1 MIKTALP
8 NFTEALIY
16 NRPLAPYTTWNIGG
30 EAEVLL
36 EPESVDQVLA
46 VYRYA
51 LQTRLPITILGRGS
65 NTLIDD
71 AGIPG
76 VVVCLRSALDKVS
89 VDPESG
95 TVQAQAGC
103 PLPKLAVKAGG
114 AGLAGFEFLIGIP
127 GTVGAGVAINAGVKG
142 TVGPSI
148 SERLESVRALDLAT
162 GQVQDLSADE
172 LGLSYRHSDILHKK
186 WILEATFRAGARDS
200 VAAIKARQK
209 EALTKRAAKQPL
221 QRYTCGSVFK
231 QPEGGEPAGWYL
243 DQLGLKGYRV
253 GDALISHTHAN
264 WIENDGSATSADVR
278 ELMAHM
284 QREVFEAFGVQL
296 EREVRFL
303 PQDAFSPYYSS

>member
-1 MIKTALP
+1 MIKTLS
-8 NFTEALIY
+8 NYTEALRY
-16 NRPLAPYTTWNIGG
+16 DQPLAPYTTWNIGG

-36 EPESVDQVLA
+36 EPESTEQVLA

-51 LQTRLPITILGRGS
+51 LNTRLPITILGRGS

-76 VVVCLRSALDKVS
+76 VVVCLRSSLDKLT
-89 VDPESG
+89 VDLEQQ
-95 TVQAQAGC
+95 TVTAEAGC
-103 PLPKLAVKAGG
+103 PLPKLAVQAGKK
-114 AGLAGFEFLIGIP
+114 GLAGFEFLIGIP

-142 TVGPSI
+142 VVGPSI

-162 GQVQDLSADE
+162 GQVEALSANE
-172 LGLSYRHSDILHKK
+172 LGLGYRHSDILHKK
-186 WILEATFRAGARDS
+186 WILEATFKAEALDDVR
-200 VAAIKARQK
+200 AIKARQK
-209 EALTKRAAKQPL
+209 EALKKRAAKQPL

-231 QPEGGEPAGWYL
+231 QPPGGEPAGWYL

-253 GDALISHTHAN
+253 GDAVVSPTHAN
-264 WIENDGSATSADVR
+264 WIENDGAATSAEVQ

-284 QREVFEAFGVQL
+284 QAVVLENFGVKL

-303 PQDAFSPYYSS
+303 PQDTFSPHV